1 VDGWLNAAGG
11 PDDVDDHEVA
21 FLRRLPAEGGVFLA
35 ETEADLY
42 ALLDR
47 VATDPAAFHDPFE
60 HRGTAMAVRAFE
72 RLVGDL
78 IARPRPKLPREG
90 PAKPQSVPQ

>member
-1 VDGWLNAAGG
+1 VDGWLDAAGG
-11 PDDVDDHEVA
+11 PGDVDDHEVA
-21 FLRRLPAEGGVFLA
+21 FLRRLAAEGGVFLA

-47 VATDPAAFHDPFE
+47 VATDPAAFHEAFE
-60 HRGTAMAVRAFE
+60 YPGTAMAVCAFG

-78 IARPRPKLPREG
+78 IAGPRPGLPREG
-90 PAKPQSVPQ
+90 PAKPKGVPQ

>member
-1 VDGWLNAAGG
+1 VVPRRQWLGEH
-11 PDDVDDHEVA
+11 VDDHQVA
-21 FLRRLPAEGGVFLA
+21 FSPRLAAEGGVFLA

-47 VATDPAAFHDPFE
+47 GATDLAAFHDPFE
-60 HRGTAMAVRAFE
+60 HRSTAMAVRAFE

-78 IARPRPKLPREG
+78 IAGPRPKLPRQG
-90 PAKPQSVPQ
+90 PAKPQRVPQ